1 MSKSP
6 SKHVVDEQ
14 EIQRFNWKREVNVGR
29 EFSQKEMRQELKV
42 LGYAGHGAFL
52 KAITSG
58 VNPPI
63 VKPKRG
69 VYCFSPKPVFIERLQ
84 TVWDTYTTTANPR
97 NYKSGK
103 YEEVVSIE
111 TAIKVLKE
119 AGYKVLK
126 PTVQYEEI

>member
-1 MSKSP
+1 
-6 SKHVVDEQ
+6 
-14 EIQRFNWKREVNVGR
+14 
-29 EFSQKEMRQELKV
+29 MRQELKV
-42 LGYAGHGAFL
+42 LGYVNHGTFL
-52 KAITSG
+52 KAMTNG

-84 TVWDTYTTTANPR
+84 TVWDEYTKIANPR
-97 NYKSGK
+97 KYKSDK
-103 YEEVVSIE
+103 CEEVVSIE

-126 PTVQYEEI
+126 PVTQYEEI